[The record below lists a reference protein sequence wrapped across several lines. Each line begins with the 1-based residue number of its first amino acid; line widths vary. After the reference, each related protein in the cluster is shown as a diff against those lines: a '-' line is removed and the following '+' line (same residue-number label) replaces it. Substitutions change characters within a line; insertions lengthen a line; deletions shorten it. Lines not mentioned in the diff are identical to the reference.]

1 MGVKMII
8 DVDIVELAE
17 ALPWCDTKITSVHLA
32 VLGALISLVRAYQE
46 DS

>member
-1 MGVKMII
+1 MII

-17 ALPWCDTKITSVHLA
+17 ALPWVDTKITSAHMA
-32 VLGALISLVRAYQE
+32 VLDALISLVRASQE